1 MVAIALGAAAVAFGA
16 APSPVS
22 AADCAASTSATDLD
36 AFFAADDAA
45 GMAGGDYPHAFGLPD
60 GRTLWMFQDAFFGGD
75 GLLGNDLFAHN
86 AALVQTGACFRALP
100 SSGGSGTAWVG
111 SWVETGLSHWFWP
124 LDAEVGADGNLWLF
138 LAEVRNDN
146 GSGAAEGAEPVA
158 TWRARFRL
166 PDLALVDLEP
176 ASDPSAALFG
186 YSVVSDD
193 AFSYLYGH
201 CYRQFVPGDDDG
213 FDPSCSPSA
222 YLARVPKGALDDPLE
237 YWTGSGWSADPS
249 AKAPV
254 LTGRRSMPVSV
265 ERFGDVYVAASDED
279 DWFGSAVVIR
289 TATAPRGPVDRGA
302 PLHAGHEVR

>member
-22 AADCAASTSATDLD
+22 ADDCAASTSATDLD
-36 AFFAADDAA
+36 VFFAADDAA

-60 GRTLWMFQDAFFGGD
+60 GRTLWMFQDACSAGTGCWATTSSPTTPRSCRRVRAS
-75 GLLGNDLFAHN
+75 GRCRPP
-86 AALVQTGACFRALP
+86 AA
-100 SSGGSGTAWVG
+100 SGTAWVG

-166 PDLALVDLEP
+166 PTSRSSTWSRRATRPPPCSGTGGLRRHVL
-176 ASDPSAALFG
+176 
-186 YSVVSDD
+186 
-193 AFSYLYGH
+193 YLYGH

-222 YLARVPKGALDDPLE
+222 YLARVPRARLDDPFE

-289 TATAPRGPVDRGA
+289 TATASAGPVDRGA